1 MFNKKEIIM
10 IEFNK
15 TDIQLINDL
24 WAFLST
30 CGSIELV
37 EDALGMESKNMLKG
51 WLLYE
56 SEEHPDRYFDDLDLL
71 EKAVYVKKG
80 VAKYE

>member
-1 MFNKKEIIM
+1 MIIK
-10 IEFNK
+10 FDK

-24 WAFLST
+24 WEFLST

-37 EDALGMESKNMLKG
+37 EDALHMESKNMLKG

-56 SEEHPDRYFDDLDLL
+56 SEGHPDRFFDDLDLL

>member
-1 MFNKKEIIM
+1 MFNKKEYIM
-10 IEFNK
+10 IEFDK

-30 CGSIELV
+30 CGQIELV
-37 EDALGMESKNMLKG
+37 EDALSMESKNMLKG

-56 SEEHPDRYFDDLDLL
+56 SEGHPDRFFDDLDLL